1 MRRRAA
7 CRPHAAVFA
16 WDVSSKTNSRP
27 EPMRALIVV
36 LSLLLFSV
44 APQAATQPKIMAD
57 LIVVEKA
64 KRSMTLYAAKK
75 PIKTYR
81 IVLGGNP
88 VGDKEHEGDSRTP
101 EGRYIIDAKNPKSSF
116 YLSLHISYPDRKDR
130 AEARRKRVSPG
141 GAIMIH
147 GSPDYLSALYA
158 TGVYPDWTA
167 GCIAVSNAEI
177 EEIYAVVR
185 IGTKIVIKP

>member
-7 CRPHAAVFA
+7 SRPYAAVFA
-16 WDVSSKTNSRP
+16 WESLRKINNRP
-27 EPMRALIVV
+27 EPMRALIVL
-36 LSLLLFSV
+36 LSLMLFSV
-44 APQAATQPKIMAD
+44 APQAATQPKTFAD

-88 VGDKEHEGDSRTP
+88 VGDKEQEGDSRTP

-116 YLSLHISYPDRKDR
+116 HLSLHISYPDRKDR

-147 GSPDYLSALYA
+147 GSPDYLSALYT

-177 EEIYAVVR
+177 EEIYASVR